1 MLTANHTLMDS
12 AVLLDLLGNEN
23 RRRILRLLATKPC
36 YVTEISEYLD
46 VSPKAVIDHLRKLE
60 EAGLVESTTDDQ
72 RRKYFRIARS
82 LRLEVSVSPYGFGAK
97 SAYPAKNSLDMSGRC
112 PHLSIEAPD
121 GSGSASDLAELAEE
135 FARLQD
141 LDREL
146 SLAQRWVQ
154 GRVEDVLAEIDE
166 RLGRQADSRFF
177 AAVIAAVVETDGTP
191 AAVAD
196 EVGARESTVADALRR
211 LSDVGVVARDADGYR
226 VR

>member
-1 MLTANHTLMDS
+1 MDS

-23 RRRILRLLATKPC
+23 RRRILRLLSTKPC

-112 PHLSIEAPD
+112 PHLSIEVPD
-121 GSGSASDLAELAEE
+121 GSGTTGDLAELAEE

-154 GRVEDVLAEIDE
+154 GRVEDALAEIDE
-166 RLGRQADSRFF
+166 RLGGQADSRFF
-177 AAVIAAVVETDGTP
+177 ATVIAAVVETDGTP

-196 EVGARESTVADALRR
+196 EIGARESTVEDALRR
-211 LSDVGVVARDADGYR
+211 LSDVGVVSRDADGYR

>member
-1 MLTANHTLMDS
+1 MDS

-23 RRRILRLLATKPC
+23 RRRILRLLSTKPC

-112 PHLSIEAPD
+112 PHLSLDVPD
-121 GSGSASDLAELAEE
+121 GSETTGDLAELAGEY
-135 FARLQD
+135 ARLQD

-154 GRVEDVLAEIDE
+154 GRVEDALSEIDD
-166 RLGRQADSRFF
+166 RLGGQADSRFF
-177 AAVIAAVVETDGTP
+177 AAVLAAVVETDGTP
-191 AAVAD
+191 AAIAD